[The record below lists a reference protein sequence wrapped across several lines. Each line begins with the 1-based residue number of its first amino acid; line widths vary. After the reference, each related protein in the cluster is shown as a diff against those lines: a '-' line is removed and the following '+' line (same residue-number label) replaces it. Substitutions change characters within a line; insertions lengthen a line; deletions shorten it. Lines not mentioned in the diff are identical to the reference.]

1 MQLVDMQQTR
11 IPYQLTDERTPLKGP
26 GGKQLIVHIVVNV
39 EVWPFDQPMPRGIL
53 TPPHGQ
59 AAVPDLPNWGW
70 AEYGLRAGMP
80 RFFRVLSGLPVS
92 CAINSA
98 IIDVY
103 PRLAERIVEAGWEWV
118 GHGVIQRSVKS
129 VPDERAMIEEAKA
142 AIERYTSKKMRGWLG
157 PGLQETFDTP
167 DILKALGFDYLCEWC
182 VDDTPSWMETRHGR
196 IVSVPYC
203 FETNDSVIYAVEKH
217 SSDEMTSRLERTLE
231 CFIKER
237 SEGPRIFTIPLH
249 PHLMGVPHRIGFLE
263 RFLDTLVKRKDTV
276 FMTGAQ
282 IADWFAA
289 TTAAGSRKAK
299 KTAGAPVKK

>member
-1 MQLVDMQQTR
+1 MQQNR
-11 IPYQLTDERTPLKGP
+11 IPYVLTDERPKLAAP
-26 GGKQLIVHIVVNV
+26 GGKPLIVHVVVNV

-59 AAVPDLPNWGW
+59 TAVPDLPNWGW

-80 RFFRVLSGLPVS
+80 RFFRALRDLPVS

-103 PRLAERIVEAGWEWV
+103 PRLAARIVEAGWEWV

-129 VPDERAMIEEAKA
+129 VPDERAMIAEAKD
-142 AIERYTSKKMRGWLG
+142 AIERHTKTKMRGWLG
-157 PGLQETFDTP
+157 PGLQETFETP
-167 DILKALGFDYLCEWC
+167 DVLKSLGFDYLCEWSI
-182 VDDTPSWMETRHGR
+182 DDLPAWMETKHGR

-203 FETNDSVIYAVEKH
+203 FETNDSVIYAVERH
-217 SSDEMTSRLERTLE
+217 SSPEMSLRLERTLDCLTQE
-231 CFIKER
+231 LA
-237 SEGPRIFTIPLH
+237 SGPRILTVPLH

-263 RFLDTLVKRKDTV
+263 KFLATLKARRDAV

-282 IADWFAA
+282 IADWFVSAA
-289 TTAAGSRKAK
+289 K
-299 KTAGAPVKK
+299 

>member
-1 MQLVDMQQTR
+1 MQQTR
-11 IPYQLTDERTPLKGP
+11 IPYALTDERPKFAAP
-26 GGKQLIVHIVVNV
+26 GGKPLIVHVVVNV

-59 AAVPDLPNWGW
+59 TAVPDLPNWGW

-80 RFFRVLSGLPVS
+80 RFFRAPRGLPVS

-103 PRLAERIVEAGWEWV
+103 PRLAARIVEAGWEWV

-129 VPDERAMIEEAKA
+129 VPDERAMIAEAKD
-142 AIERYTSKKMRGWLG
+142 AIERHTKTKMRGWLG
-157 PGLQETFDTP
+157 PGLQETFETP
-167 DILKALGFDYLCEWC
+167 DVLKSLGFDYLCEWSI
-182 VDDTPSWMETRHGR
+182 DDLPAWMETKHGR

-203 FETNDSVIYAVEKH
+203 FETNDSVIYAVERH
-217 SSDEMTSRLERTLE
+217 SSPEMSLRLERTLDCLTQE
-231 CFIKER
+231 LAT
-237 SEGPRIFTIPLH
+237 GPRILTVPLH

-263 RFLDTLVKRKDTV
+263 KFLATLKGRGDAV

-282 IADWFAA
+282 IADWFVSAA
-289 TTAAGSRKAK
+289 ES
-299 KTAGAPVKK
+299 

>member
-1 MQLVDMQQTR
+1 MQQNR
-11 IPYQLTDERTPLKGP
+11 IPYLLTDERPPLSAP
-26 GGKQLIVHIVVNV
+26 GGKPLIVHVVVNV

-59 AAVPDLPNWGW
+59 TAVPDLPNWGW

-80 RFFRVLSGLPVS
+80 RFFRVLRDLPVS

-103 PRLAERIVEAGWEWV
+103 PRLAARIVDAGWEWV

-129 VPDERAMIEEAKA
+129 VPDERAMIAEAKD
-142 AIERYTSKKMRGWLG
+142 AIERYTKKNMRGWLG
-157 PGLQETFDTP
+157 PGLQETFETP
-167 DILKALGFDYLCEWC
+167 DVLKSLGFDYLCEWSI
-182 VDDTPSWMETRHGR
+182 DDLPAWMETKHGR

-203 FETNDSVIYAVEKH
+203 FETNDSVIYAVERH
-217 SSDEMTSRLERTLE
+217 SSPEMSLRLERTLDCLSQE
-231 CFIKER
+231 LA
-237 SEGPRIFTIPLH
+237 SGPRILTVPLH

-263 RFLDTLVKRKDTV
+263 KFLATLKARRDAV

-282 IADWFAA
+282 IADWFVSVADA
-289 TTAAGSRKAK
+289 
-299 KTAGAPVKK
+299 

>member
-1 MQLVDMQQTR
+1 MQQTR
-11 IPYQLTDERTPLKGP
+11 ISYELTDERAPLTAP
-26 GGKQLIVHIVVNV
+26 GGKRLIVHIVVNV

-80 RFFRVLSGLPVS
+80 RFFRALSERGLPAS

-103 PRLAERIVEAGWEWV
+103 PRLAERILEAGWEWI

-129 VPDERAMIEEAKA
+129 VPDERAMIGEAKA
-142 AIERYTSKKMRGWLG
+142 AVERYTRKKLRGWLG

-182 VDDTPSWMETRHGR
+182 IDDLPSWMDTRHGR

-217 SSDEMTSRLERTLE
+217 SSDEMTGRLARTLE
-231 CFIKER
+231 CFTKER
-237 SEGPRIFTIPLH
+237 AGGPRILTVPLH
-249 PHLMGVPHRIGFLE
+249 PHLMGVPHRVGFLE
-263 RFLDTLVKRKDTV
+263 RFLDTLARRKDTV

-282 IADWFAA
+282 IADWFAGA
-289 TTAAGSRKAK
+289 AAGP
-299 KTAGAPVKK
+299 AGRQRRPRAGRGG

>member
-1 MQLVDMQQTR
+1 MQQTR
-11 IPYQLTDERTPLKGP
+11 IPYQLTDERAPLPAP
-26 GGKQLIVHIVVNV
+26 GGKPLIVHIVMNV

-59 AAVPDLPNWGW
+59 AAVPDIPNWGW

-80 RFFRVLSGLPVS
+80 RLFRVLRERKLPAS

-103 PRLAERIVEAGWEWV
+103 PRLAERILEAGWEWV

-129 VPDERAMIEEAKA
+129 VPDERAMIAEAKEA
-142 AIERYTSKKMRGWLG
+142 VERYTRQKLRGWLG

-167 DILKALGFDYLCEWC
+167 DVLKALGFDYLCEWSI
-182 VDDTPSWMETRHGR
+182 DDLPAWMETRHGR

-203 FETNDSVIYAVEKH
+203 FETNDSVIYAMEKH
-217 SSDEMTSRLERTLE
+217 SSGEMALRLERTLD
-231 CFIKER
+231 CFKKEL
-237 SEGPRIFTIPLH
+237 SAGPRILTVPLH

-263 RFLDTLVKRKDTV
+263 KFLDSLIKRKDAV

-282 IADWFAA
+282 IADWF
-289 TTAAGSRKAK
+289 TAASAPRRGGKRK
-299 KTAGAPVKK
+299 

>member
-1 MQLVDMQQTR
+1 MQQSR
-11 IPYQLTDERTPLKGP
+11 IPFALSDERQRLPPP
-26 GGKQLIVHIVVNV
+26 GGKPLIVHIVVNV

-80 RFFRVLSGLPVS
+80 RFFRALRGLPVS

-98 IIDVY
+98 IIGVY
-103 PRLAERIVEAGWEWV
+103 PRLAERIVQAGWEWI

-129 VPDERAMIEEAKA
+129 VSDERAMIVEAKD
-142 AIERYTSKKMRGWLG
+142 AIERYTRKPVRGWLG

-167 DILKALGFDYLCEWC
+167 DILQELGFEYLCEWSI
-182 VDDTPSWMETRHGR
+182 DDLPSWMNTRHGR

-217 SSDEMTSRLERTLE
+217 SSNEMTERLQRSLE
-231 CFIKER
+231 CLTKEFA
-237 SEGPRIFTIPLH
+237 EGPRILTVPLH

-263 RFLDTLVKRKDTV
+263 RFLDVLGSRTDSV

-282 IADWFAA
+282 IAQWY
-289 TTAAGSRKAK
+289 AGVAK
-299 KTAGAPVKK
+299 PDQDRGQTVNPNR

>member
-1 MQLVDMQQTR
+1 VENGHREKHMQQSR
-11 IPYQLTDERTPLKGP
+11 ISFELSDERQRLPP
-26 GGKQLIVHIVVNV
+26 PDGKPLIVHIVVNV

-59 AAVPDLPNWGW
+59 GAVPDIPNWGW

-80 RFFRVLSGLPVS
+80 RFFRALRGLPVS

-103 PRLAERIVEAGWEWV
+103 PRLARRILEAGWEWI
-118 GHGVIQRSVKS
+118 GHGVVQRSVKS
-129 VPDERAMIEEAKA
+129 VPDERAMIVEAKQ
-142 AIERYTSKKMRGWLG
+142 AIERYTGNPVRGWLG

-167 DILKALGFDYLCEWC
+167 DILKQLGFEYLCEWSI
-182 VDDTPSWMETRHGR
+182 DDAPSWMSTRHGH

-217 SSDEMTSRLERTLE
+217 ASPEMTERLMRSLE
-231 CFIKER
+231 CFAKEF
-237 SEGPRIFTIPLH
+237 SAGPRILTVPLH

-263 RFLDTLVKRKDTV
+263 QFLDMLGKRTDAV

-282 IADWFAA
+282 IARWY
-289 TTAAGSRKAK
+289 AGVAKADRQH
-299 KTAGAPVKK
+299 G

>member
-1 MQLVDMQQTR
+1 
-11 IPYQLTDERTPLKGP
+11 
-26 GGKQLIVHIVVNV
+26 VHVVVNV

-59 AAVPDLPNWGW
+59 TAVPDLPNWGW

-80 RFFRVLSGLPVS
+80 RFFRVLRDLPVS

-103 PRLAERIVEAGWEWV
+103 PRLAARIVEAGWEWI

-129 VPDERAMIEEAKA
+129 VPDERAMIVEAKDA
-142 AIERYTSKKMRGWLG
+142 VERYTKTKMRGWLG
-157 PGLQETFDTP
+157 PGLQETFETP
-167 DILKALGFDYLCEWC
+167 DVLKSLGFDYLCEWSI
-182 VDDTPSWMETRHGR
+182 DDLPAWMETKHGR

-203 FETNDSVIYAVEKH
+203 FETNDSVIYAVERH
-217 SSDEMTSRLERTLE
+217 SSPEMGLRLERTLDCLTQE
-231 CFIKER
+231 LA
-237 SEGPRIFTIPLH
+237 SGPRILTVPLH

-263 RFLDTLVKRKDTV
+263 KFLATLKARRDAV

-282 IADWFAA
+282 IADWFVSA
-289 TTAAGSRKAK
+289 TK
-299 KTAGAPVKK
+299 P

>member
-1 MQLVDMQQTR
+1 MQQNR
-11 IPYQLTDERTPLKGP
+11 IPYLLTDERAPLVAP
-26 GGKQLIVHIVVNV
+26 GNKPLIVHVVVNV

-59 AAVPDLPNWGW
+59 TAVPDLPNWGW

-80 RFFRVLSGLPVS
+80 RFFRALRDLPVS

-103 PRLAERIVEAGWEWV
+103 PRLAARIVEAGWEWV

-129 VPDERAMIEEAKA
+129 VPDERAMIVEAKD
-142 AIERYTSKKMRGWLG
+142 AIERYTKKTMRGWLG
-157 PGLQETFDTP
+157 PGLQETFETP
-167 DILKALGFDYLCEWC
+167 DVLKSLGFDYLCEWSI
-182 VDDTPSWMETRHGR
+182 DDLPAWMETKHGR

-203 FETNDSVIYAVEKH
+203 FETNDSVIYAVERH
-217 SSDEMTSRLERTLE
+217 SSPEMSLRLEKTLDCLSQE
-231 CFIKER
+231 LA
-237 SEGPRIFTIPLH
+237 SGPRILTVPLH

-263 RFLDTLVKRKDTV
+263 TFLATLKARGDAV

-282 IADWFAA
+282 IADWFVSAA
-289 TTAAGSRKAK
+289 KS
-299 KTAGAPVKK
+299 